1 MMSPTQMTTTTS
13 DHVGCHAARKKRSM
27 QYSTPS
33 AIRPTVP
40 MHMAIAESRDRRPPR
55 SRKLKRNTSTHAQPR
70 MGRARPRNHAPP
82 LRSMEMRKTYTPT
95 AATSA
100 VRRKKMGMRRASIG
114 STNQIQSIT
123 AAPMT

>member
-1 MMSPTQMTTTTS
+1 
-13 DHVGCHAARKKRSM
+13 
-27 QYSTPS
+27 
-33 AIRPTVP
+33 
-40 MHMAIAESRDRRPPR
+40 
-55 SRKLKRNTSTHAQPR
+55 
-70 MGRARPRNHAPP
+70 MGRARPRNHALP